1 MGLSFCDKASHALV
15 DAATTSLYA
24 GISPEAPKTMA
35 TAEEELN
42 QIEKDIRTLKIEYEQ
57 FFGGGRKRPPSDTQ
71 WRVETM
77 IKRYSDRSGD
87 LTFGQRFRYNN
98 LTQTYAKYQDM
109 WRKKLMQKEGA
120 VTERHFGAAARAI
133 EAERARQAAVEKAHP
148 PPPPLETHSRDAAH
162 HDAIPHEAERHA
174 AKPAASAAADPNSF
188 AMSFSDP
195 EHERDKVKKLYQKLI
210 EARAKA
216 GEKTAAP
223 TLKDFERFVRQ
234 KTKDL
239 KQQEGQ
245 EVEYSVSIEAGR
257 VKLKARIS
265 S

>member
-1 MGLSFCDKASHALV
+1 
-15 DAATTSLYA
+15 
-24 GISPEAPKTMA
+24 MA
-35 TAEEELN
+35 TADEELN

-57 FFGGGRKRPPSDTQ
+57 FFGGGRKRPPTDTQ
-71 WRVETM
+71 WRVETL

-98 LTQTYAKYQDM
+98 LAQTYAKYQDM

-120 VTERHFGAAARAI
+120 VTEHHYGAAARAI
-133 EAERARQAAVEKAHP
+133 EAERARKAAAEKAQPSP
-148 PPPPLETHSRDAAH
+148 PPPPPPEIHARDAAH
-162 HDAIPHEAERHA
+162 HDAIPWEAERHA
-174 AKPAASAAADPNSF
+174 AKQTPKAAADPGSF

-216 GEKTAAP
+216 GEKTVAP

-239 KQQEGQ
+239 KQEAGQ